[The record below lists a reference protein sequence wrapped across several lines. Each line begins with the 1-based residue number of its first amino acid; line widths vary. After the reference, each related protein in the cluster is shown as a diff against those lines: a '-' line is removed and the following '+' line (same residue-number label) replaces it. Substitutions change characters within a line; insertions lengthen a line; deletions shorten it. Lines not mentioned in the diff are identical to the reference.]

1 MKRNNKYLIIS
12 TVLVL
17 IALGSLAYLGVFT
30 RWHADDFCIAASAR
44 QMDAVTFFNH
54 WYSGWTGRFVYIP
67 VAGLLALGG
76 PQLAGWLPVL
86 TTMLWVCVIG
96 WTLEVLFKYFQWRH
110 PKLMAIFFSA
120 FFLAVLYSSTPN
132 LFQSLFWKDGL
143 INYGFP
149 LIGMTISIGLL
160 LRLWLRANT
169 KKIGW
174 LSLILTFSLA
184 LFSGGFSEI
193 FATVQITFYLI
204 LLLNILIFSD
214 PEQKNHF
221 RSVVLAGLMGAVCAY
236 VILLS
241 APGNLVRGDLIA
253 VRPGLVRLVT
263 FTFRNAFVIIGK
275 FLLQNPLWA
284 AAAVLI
290 PFVIGFTYILEHDKQ
305 NIKDEKRQFWQEDW
319 FKGILQLLL
328 AAFLLT
334 LAACAPVVYMLN
346 AYPDERSI
354 IIPLYFIILALMCS
368 SGLLGYGLRRS
379 WAQENKADSYLNGNF
394 VVLALALIISAISV
408 IKVWQ
413 QVPDFRD
420 YAARWDRRH
429 QELMILS
436 SYTSEPVEAF
446 GLENRFGISD
456 LRVEEDYWV
465 NRCMAD
471 YYGFSAIIGK

>member
-1 MKRNNKYLIIS
+1 MS

-86 TTMLWVCVIG
+86 TTMLWVWVIY
-96 WTLEVLFKYFQWRH
+96 WTLKVLFENDHWQY
-110 PKLMAIFFSA
+110 PKLMAIFLSA
-120 FFLAVLYSSTPN
+120 FFLVVLYSSTPN

-149 LIGMTISIGLL
+149 LIGMTISIGWL
-160 LRLWLRANT
+160 LRLWFRPNT
-169 KKIGW
+169 KRIGW
-174 LSLILTFSLA
+174 LSLILTFFLA

-193 FATVQITFYLI
+193 FATVQIAFYLI
-204 LLLNILIFSD
+204 LRLNVLFFSD
-214 PEQKNHF
+214 TVRKNHF
-221 RSVVLAGLMGAVCAY
+221 QLAVIAGLIGSVSAY

-253 VRPGLVRLVT
+253 VRPELVRLIT
-263 FTFRNAFVIIGK
+263 FTFRNTFVILGK
-275 FLLQNPLWA
+275 FLLQTSLWA
-284 AAAVLI
+284 AAAVFI
-290 PFVIGFTYILEHDKQ
+290 PFMIGFARILEPDEQ
-305 NIKDEKRQFWQEDW
+305 ISRDEKRQLWQEKW
-319 FKGILQLLL
+319 FKGILQLLF

-368 SGLLGYGLRRS
+368 SGLLGYGFRHS
-379 WAQENKADSYLNGNF
+379 WVWKNKTDSCLKGYIVPAYL
-394 VVLALALIISAISV
+394 LIICVITV

-420 YAARWDRRH
+420 YAARWDKRH
-429 QELMILS
+429 QELMVIAARS
-436 SYTSEPVEAF
+436 KESVEVF

-456 LRVEEDYWV
+456 LKEDEDYWV

-471 YYGFSAIIGK
+471 YYGFSAIVGK